1 MTHDDFVA
9 AYEAGRIRVSVN
21 RDAASRFVARHA
33 MLPLVLLPVLG
44 LGVALALVGYIVTGT
59 LIFLGALLLRFIV
72 RRSSGGF
79 IVWRALHSA
88 EFYRQVTAAKVLSIE
103 GL

>member
-1 MTHDDFVA
+1 MTHAQFVA

-33 MLPLVLLPVLG
+33 ILPLVLLPMLG
-44 LGVALALVGYIVTGT
+44 LGVALALVGYIVVGT

-79 IVWRALHSA
+79 IVWRALQNA

>member
-1 MTHDDFVA
+1 MTHAEFVA
-9 AYEAGRIRVSVN
+9 AYEAGRIRISVN

-79 IVWRALHSA
+79 IVWRALQNA

>member
-1 MTHDDFVA
+1 MTHAQFVA

-44 LGVALALVGYIVTGT
+44 LGVALALVGYIVIGT

-79 IVWRALHSA
+79 IVWRALQNA